1 MKLNQFE
8 IFTYRTTQIP
18 VIHKYFV
25 LFQFHFKRA
34 HKYVRFQKLQKQKNL
49 FKYLTLCT
57 QDTGSVLF
65 ANKHF

>member
-1 MKLNQFE
+1 MVEFIL
-8 IFTYRTTQIP
+8 
-18 VIHKYFV
+18 KYFV
-25 LFQFHFKRA
+25 IFQFHFKRA

-65 ANKHF
+65 ANEHFRF